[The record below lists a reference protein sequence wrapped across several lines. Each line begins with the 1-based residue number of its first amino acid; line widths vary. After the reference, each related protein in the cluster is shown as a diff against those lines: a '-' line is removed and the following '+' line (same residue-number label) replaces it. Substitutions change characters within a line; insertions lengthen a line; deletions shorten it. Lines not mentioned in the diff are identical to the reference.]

1 MHSETNGF
9 QSEKIDNRRKE
20 SAEEKKGVGWK
31 RNRERER
38 KEKVLNIS
46 LRRLPFELQTT
57 VSKTRLLS
65 KVSGY

>member
-38 KEKVLNIS
+38 KEKVS
-46 LRRLPFELQTT
+46 
-57 VSKTRLLS
+57 
-65 KVSGY
+65 